1 MPKANSRSRKQESSQ
16 QQFTQIFLIFCH
28 CGCCCFCFLPS
39 ASARKEER
47 TSWIS
52 LSFASFSRFDFC
64 SLVALLVSLRQ
75 LHSIGHSQPPPPSSF
90 TRLDYFSVGKWP
102 LPFSIFIIRQISS
115 REQAFCLIWPEF
127 YQLNCKRLSRRVY
140 CREDEFFPSWG
151 WRGVLPRAA
160 DRVRSFFVLLF
171 QPR

>member
-1 MPKANSRSRKQESSQ
+1 MQVPINQKRTAEAESTKAASSSD
-16 QQFTQIFLIFCH
+16 LIFCI
-28 CGCCCFCFLPS
+28 LSLRLLLLLLS

-47 TSWIS
+47 TSCIS

-127 YQLNCKRLSRRVY
+127 YQLNCKSILQRRWVLSVVGVERRHS
-140 CREDEFFPSWG
+140 EGG
-151 WRGVLPRAA
+151 W
-160 DRVRSFFVLLF
+160 
-171 QPR
+171 